1 METTQRV
8 LLARSWLRFATLSA
22 GLLLTLAPRF
32 SPLLD
37 AQATAGDRSH
47 YWRKKRKRKNSSRF
61 FSRRARVS
69 QTRHVL
75 PRSRQ
80 PTLILKP

>member
-37 AQATAGDRSH
+37 AQATAGTSLTVRISE
-47 YWRKKRKRKNSSRF
+47 KRKRKNSSRSIPAEQGSPKHVTCCPDPG
-61 FSRRARVS
+61 SR
-69 QTRHVL
+69 H
-75 PRSRQ
+75 
-80 PTLILKP
+80 